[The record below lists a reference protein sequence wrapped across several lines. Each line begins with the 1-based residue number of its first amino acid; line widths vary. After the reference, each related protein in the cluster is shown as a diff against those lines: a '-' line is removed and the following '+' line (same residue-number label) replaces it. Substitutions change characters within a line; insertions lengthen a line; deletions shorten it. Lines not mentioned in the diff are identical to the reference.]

1 MGITKNPFRCDIEGF
16 PVLLLRKRFSAAES
30 SVHMMGR
37 VKSTNPS
44 GDPNP
49 VSHIFRIITLQIHDH
64 DGKYSINIVVAL
76 MNFTPI
82 RESIKERVD
91 LSIKGWFR

>member
-1 MGITKNPFRCDIEGF
+1 
-16 PVLLLRKRFSAAES
+16 
-30 SVHMMGR
+30 MMGR

-49 VSHIFRIITLQIHDH
+49 ASHIFRIINSFTLQVHDY

-76 MNFTPI
+76 MIFTPI